1 MRELISTTFFI
12 ILMFVALAMLLD
24 SLGVKL

>member
-12 ILMFVALAMLLD
+12 ILMMVALAMLLE
-24 SLGVKL
+24 SLGVNL

>member
-12 ILMFVALAMLLD
+12 ILMMVALAMLLD
-24 SLGVKL
+24 SMGINL

>member
-12 ILMFVALAMLLD
+12 ILMMVALAMLLD
-24 SLGVKL
+24 SMGVNL

>member
-12 ILMFVALAMLLD
+12 ILMMVALAMLLD
-24 SLGVKL
+24 SLGVSL

>member
-12 ILMFVALAMLLD
+12 ILMVVALAMLLD
-24 SLGVKL
+24 SMGINL